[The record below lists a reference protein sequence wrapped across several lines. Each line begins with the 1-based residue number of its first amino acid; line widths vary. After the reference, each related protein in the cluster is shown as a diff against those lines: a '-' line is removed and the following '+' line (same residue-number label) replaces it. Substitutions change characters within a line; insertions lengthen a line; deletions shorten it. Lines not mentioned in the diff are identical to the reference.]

1 MIITDSEPTAQSPLK
16 ARDGQELGDEPPSSP
31 PAYAPYQTHPGV
43 PTELVNDQY
52 RQSPA
57 RRFFEAFAV
66 AVMIY
71 VLCATFTSTIV
82 WNVQHHHGQVSGAP
96 IMYYSSYELCRR
108 GMRSIGR
115 TVMMR
120 GAGLPHRMD
129 PLNDV

>member
-43 PTELVNDQY
+43 PTEPVHIQY

-57 RRFFEAFAV
+57 RRFLEAFAV

-71 VLCATFTSTIV
+71 ALCAAFTSTIV
-82 WNVQHHHGQVSGAP
+82 WNVQNHHGRVSGVH
-96 IMYYSSYELCRR
+96 MKYY
-108 GMRSIGR
+108 
-115 TVMMR
+115 
-120 GAGLPHRMD
+120 
-129 PLNDV
+129 